1 MDRTSLS
8 VRKLHEFFESQLRVE
23 FAEQHHR
30 EFVLLFHDDV
40 SQALAHAELTD
51 HLRQT
56 ALFFESME
64 AAVDRAY
71 EIELEPGYFMVAE
84 CIRPEEREPAV
95 FHSRVA

>member
-8 VRKLHEFFESQLRVE
+8 VRELHEFFESRLRVE
-23 FAEQHHR
+23 FAEEHHR
-30 EFVLLFHDDV
+30 EFVLLCHDDAA
-40 SQALAHAELTD
+40 QAADPVDLAQR
-51 HLRQT
+51 LRRT
-56 ALFFESME
+56 ALFFESRE

-71 EIELEPGYFMVAE
+71 EMELEPGYFLVAE